1 MTAKSHHRYEKKH
14 VRQEIYTHIYIIIA
28 RPVGALDG
36 LRSLTFGSPE
46 FFWEVAIHHKRTSAT
61 QNERRTPVNI
71 PARSISAVT
80 DTEMT
85 KITILEMADLVAVQ
99 P

>member
-1 MTAKSHHRYEKKH
+1 M
-14 VRQEIYTHIYIIIA
+14 IIA

-46 FFWEVAIHHKRTSAT
+46 NFWEVAGHHKRTSAT
-61 QNERRTPVNI
+61 QNERTTRINI
-71 PARSISAVT
+71 PARVTSDLT
-80 DTEMT
+80 DTKMV
-85 KITILEMADLVAVQ
+85 KIEILEMAVLVAVQ